1 MIVYNSPEH
10 AKQRQEVEPPP
21 TEHIAALVFVLNQ
34 FIPKNSIDARNMLQR
49 LIFDYENL
57 SHMREYSQKW
67 INVNDAL
74 PSDDSLILVWL
85 CNNINPIWKGY
96 AIGTY
101 QDGNW
106 YLNGGISDG
115 DYITYWS
122 ILPEPPKTK

>member
-67 INVNDAL
+67 IDVNDAL
-74 PSDDSLILVWL
+74 PDDDSITVLVYDNL
-85 CNNINPIWKGY
+85 KCITGVGY
-96 AIGTY
+96 Y
-101 QDGNW
+101 YCSNW
-106 YLNGGISDG
+106 TTEDSLHTPNYLNV
-115 DYITYWS
+115 THWMP
-122 ILPEPPKTK
+122 LPEPPKTN